1 MSSILQRFF
10 LAGLLLSFALNAYS
24 QPRMGIKGGL
34 NYSRFSS
41 VNLREGWDGATAS
54 SEGWNVGLF
63 ALLPLPGISIQ
74 PEILY
79 SEKSTDALE
88 MKFLEFPL
96 TLRFQLFCIPRIISP
111 YLLAGPFASYAL
123 DCDAIGEAAESD
135 FSYKRW
141 DYGAGLGLGVDLLH
155 RVALTARY
163 DWGFTRIAGFSL
175 RNLETKSRLLTL
187 SVGMYL

>member
-111 YLLAGPFASYAL
+111 YLLAGPSKYWNFKKNRKKKKLA
-123 DCDAIGEAAESD
+123 
-135 FSYKRW
+135 K
-141 DYGAGLGLGVDLLH
+141 
-155 RVALTARY
+155 
-163 DWGFTRIAGFSL
+163 
-175 RNLETKSRLLTL
+175 
-187 SVGMYL
+187 